1 MPPPP
6 AVAPGVPVSI
16 AFVFPG
22 QGSHRAGSLEPWTG
36 HPALAVLDQVSQG
49 LGRDVLLL
57 TEDSETGGR
66 TADAQP
72 AILAVSL
79 VVARALADAGI
90 TPDVVAGHSL
100 GEFSAGITAGCL
112 DIRQGSALVAAR
124 GAAMGAA
131 CRQNPGTMA
140 AVVKLNPDAVAV
152 LVDRVPDLVIAND
165 NAPGQVVVA
174 GTPKAVAA
182 VRDLARDAGG
192 RALPLDV
199 EGAFH
204 SPAMAPAVDAVAAH
218 VADLQVRDPAIT
230 LVSGSTAAPAT
241 SGAGVA
247 RAFVDGILSPVR
259 WREVQEQFVELGVT
273 HLVEVGPGGVLAGLA
288 KRTIPDVAVHRV
300 EAPDDVAALVA
311 TLDHVGDVR

>member
-1 MPPPP
+1 V
-6 AVAPGVPVSI
+6 VAGHINECGAQSTGGNCLIDWWTEPNMAEVGFPIVEASPDGT
-16 AFVFPG
+16 FVV
-22 QGSHRAGSLEPWTG
+22 TK
-36 HPALAVLDQVSQG
+36 HPN
-49 LGRDVLLL
+49 
-57 TEDSETGGR
+57 TGGR
-66 TADAQP
+66 VTRGTLTEQILYEMGDP
-72 AILAVSL
+72 AEY
-79 VVARALADAGI
+79 I

-152 LVDRVPDLVIAND
+152 LVDRIPDLVIAND
-165 NAPGQVVVA
+165 NAPGQAVVA
-174 GTPKAVAA
+174 GTPEAVAA

-230 LVSGSTAAPAT
+230 LVSGSTAAPVT
-241 SGAGVA
+241 SGAEVA

-300 EAPDDVAALVA
+300 EAPNDVAALVA